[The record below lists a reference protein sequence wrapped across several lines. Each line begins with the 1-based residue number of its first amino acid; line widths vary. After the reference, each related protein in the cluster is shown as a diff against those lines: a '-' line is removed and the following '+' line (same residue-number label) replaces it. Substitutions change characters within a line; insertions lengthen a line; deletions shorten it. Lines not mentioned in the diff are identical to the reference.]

1 MDKTR
6 LFWASSIS
14 MATTAVSFA
23 VRGDA
28 AGALAADFQLS
39 KAQLGLLFSP
49 VFWCFTLAIFLCG
62 ALIDRVGMK
71 RLHVVSAVGYVA
83 GTALVVLAPPTAGPV
98 ASFLDAPGTAM
109 LYAGFMLMGL
119 AQGLVEGVTNPLIAT
134 LYRDEKVKQLN
145 VLHAWYPGGLI
156 LGGLAVAL
164 LSAAFEAFWQLKLG
178 LVLIPSLAYL
188 AMVLRLDYPP
198 TEQAAGAVPAREMWR
213 ELARPLFL
221 VLFAAMWL
229 TSAVELG
236 PDQWFPV
243 LMNALVPQ
251 LDGILFLVY
260 TAGLMFVLRAF
271 GGGLAHR
278 APMATLIVCA
288 LLSAVGLY
296 WLGSLEP
303 GRTGALAAF
312 AAATVFGIGRAF
324 FWPTMLGVVAEQL
337 PRGGALALCLMGGAG
352 MASVSV
358 VLPLMG
364 ARMDALGPG
373 AALQMIGHMAL
384 SLLAVFAVLAV
395 HFRRRGGYREC
406 ASRAAESGA

>member
-14 MATTAVSFA
+14 MATTAISFA

-28 AGALAADFQLS
+28 AVALAADFHLS

-49 VFWCFTLAIFLCG
+49 VFWGFTLAILICG
-62 ALIDRVGMK
+62 AVIDRVGMR
-71 RLHVVSAVGYVA
+71 RLHALSGLGYLL
-83 GTALVVLAPPTAGPV
+83 GTALVLCAPPTAGPV
-98 ASFLDAPGTAM
+98 ASLFDAPGTAL
-109 LYAGFMLMGL
+109 LYAGFLLMGL

-156 LGGLAVAL
+156 LGGLTVAL
-164 LSAAFEAFWQLKLG
+164 LGGAFDAPWQLKMG
-178 LVLIPSLAYL
+178 LVLIPSAIYL
-188 AMVLRLDYPP
+188 AMALRLEYPP
-198 TEQAAGAVPAREMWR
+198 TESAEAQLPAREVWR
-213 ELARPLFL
+213 ELMRPLFL
-221 VLFAAMWL
+221 VLFAGMWL

-243 LMNALVPQ
+243 VMGALVPGLQ
-251 LDGILFLVY
+251 GILFLVY

-278 APMATLIVCA
+278 APMATLMVCS
-288 LLSAVGLY
+288 LLSAVGLW
-296 WLGSLEP
+296 WLGSLEA
-303 GRTGALAAF
+303 GRTSALTAF

-324 FWPTMLGVVAEQL
+324 FWPTMLGVVAEKI

-352 MASVSV
+352 MASVAII
-358 VLPLMG
+358 LPVMG

-373 AALQMIGHMAL
+373 AALQLVAAMAL
-384 SLLAVFAVLAV
+384 VLLAGFALLAL
-395 HFRRRGGYREC
+395 HFRRRGGYRS
-406 ASRAAESGA
+406 A